1 MLGAD
6 LRSEVGAIFRSPWTE
21 RDGTVVPSDESLKLG
36 NDAVN
41 LEATVLYADM
51 SGSTKMVDTNLH
63 FVAAEFYKTFLHCA
77 AKIIRSHDGV
87 ITAYDGDRIMA
98 VFIGDFKNTRAVR
111 AALKI
116 NYAMEYIIRPAKQHQ
131 YSANTT
137 VLKHVVGID
146 TSKLFVAKTGVRG
159 ANDLVWVGRAANYA
173 AKLSSLPDSYQ
184 TYITKQV
191 YDAIVPEVKTWLDG
205 RAMWEAVRWNT
216 FDDRTIYQSTW
227 WLNVDYNP

>member
-1 MLGAD
+1 MLETD
-6 LRSEVGAIFRSPWTE
+6 LRNEVATIFRSPWTE
-21 RDGTVVPSDESLKLG
+21 RKGTVVPSDESLKLG
-36 NDAVN
+36 NDAVE

-51 SGSTKMVDTNLH
+51 SGSTKMVDTNLN
-63 FVAAEFYKTFLHCA
+63 FVAAECYKTFLHCA
-77 AKIIRSHDGV
+77 AKIIRSHDGI
-87 ITAYDGDRIMA
+87 ITAYDGDRIMG

-116 NYAMEYIIRPAKQHQ
+116 HYAMEYIIRPAKQKQ

-137 VLKHVVGID
+137 ILKHVVGID
-146 TSKLFVAKTGVRG
+146 TSKLFVTKTGVRG

-173 AKLSSLPDSYQ
+173 AKLSSLPDGHQ
-184 TYITKQV
+184 TYITKEV
-191 YDAIVPEVKTWLDG
+191 FDVISPEVKTWLDG

-216 FDDRTIYQSTW
+216 FDDRIIYRSNW